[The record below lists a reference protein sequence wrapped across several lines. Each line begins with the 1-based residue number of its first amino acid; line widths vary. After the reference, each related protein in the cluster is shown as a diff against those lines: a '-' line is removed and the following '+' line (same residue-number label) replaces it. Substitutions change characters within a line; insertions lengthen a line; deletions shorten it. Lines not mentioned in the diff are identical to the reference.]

1 MSWRVV
7 VIAVACVAV
16 ICSHAAADN
25 ISPRL
30 SNQIRDQAM
39 LKLGMAE
46 HDMQQ
51 HRYLKA
57 LSVVEDLLSEPIM
70 GEHAPWIELDIAI
83 ANAGAD
89 RHAMSLPACAQLA
102 MTYKS
107 SLPLVGAWAQA
118 YAGVNLEN
126 LGRDREAM
134 QAYREV
140 ESYLPTIADLGPL
153 LVARHKAGSYFLRN
167 SGFDPSNPDHPQIL
181 GFDPADKDA
190 WAWAKACVCST
201 QARHGDVEAAYKGYE
216 ELAFSLPA
224 SDRRIA
230 IAAVDI
236 AISEI
241 EAYDDWQMM
250 EWVEHAECMIRDT
263 ETLFPS
269 EQ

>member
-1 MSWRVV
+1 MQIVRAREGDYRHNRPLPD
-7 VIAVACVAV
+7 IGYL
-16 ICSHAAADN
+16 
-25 ISPRL
+25 ISEMKRPHVTL
-30 SNQIRDQAM
+30 
-39 LKLGMAE
+39 
-46 HDMQQ
+46 H
-51 HRYLKA
+51 
-57 LSVVEDLLSEPIM
+57 LL
-70 GEHAPWIELDIAI
+70 W
-83 ANAGAD
+83 
-89 RHAMSLPACAQLA
+89 
-102 MTYKS
+102 
-107 SLPLVGAWAQA
+107 
-118 YAGVNLEN
+118 
-126 LGRDREAM
+126 
-134 QAYREV
+134 YRE
-140 ESYLPTIADLGPL
+140 SC
-153 LVARHKAGSYFLRN
+153 
-167 SGFDPSNPDHPQIL
+167 PDGYGYTQSQIL

-230 IAAVDI
+230 IIAAADI